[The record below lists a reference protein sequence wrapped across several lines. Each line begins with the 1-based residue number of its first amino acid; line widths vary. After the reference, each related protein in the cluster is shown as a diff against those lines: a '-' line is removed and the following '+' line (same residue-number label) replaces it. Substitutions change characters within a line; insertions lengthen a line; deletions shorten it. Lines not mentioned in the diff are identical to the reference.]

1 MYTVALMVRGAK
13 RNYQGSQLAAP
24 IFKEIAASLISYHAL
39 APQPPHPA
47 PGTGPVLD

>member
-24 IFKEIAASLISYHAL
+24 IFQEIAASLISYHAL
-39 APQPPHPA
+39 APQPLHPVPA
-47 PGTGPVLD
+47 PAPIMD